1 MKRST
6 LRWPFPEGLTHR
18 PDIFPCH
25 CAACRDRR
33 MAHRIGDFDGRP
45 APIHGPDVEVGDEF
59 DTHGAG
65 GMYREGWLHPGDPEG
80 KRKDRLRWHH
90 D

>member
-45 APIHGPDVEVGDEF
+45 APVHGPDVEVGDEF

-65 GMYREGWLHPGDPEG
+65 GVYRDGWLFPTDPETT
-80 KRKDRLRWHH
+80 RRHH
-90 D
+90 RS